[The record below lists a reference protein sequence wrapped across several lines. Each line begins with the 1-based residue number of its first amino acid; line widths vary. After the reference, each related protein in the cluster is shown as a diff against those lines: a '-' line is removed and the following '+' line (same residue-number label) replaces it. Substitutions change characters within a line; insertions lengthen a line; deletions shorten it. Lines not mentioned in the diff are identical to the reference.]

1 MSDIYVSTIFET
13 GVAVIRDELSRLR
26 DVAGVYRM
34 LGADGSVLYV
44 GKAKSLKKR
53 VVNYTRVQQ
62 LPRRLQ
68 RMVAETRRMEFIVTQ
83 TEVEALL
90 LEASLIKNLKPQYNI
105 LLRDDKTYPYILMT
119 GDHDYPQIM
128 KFRGRPDRKG
138 DYFGPFASGQAV
150 SETLVLLQR
159 VFMLRNCTDNV
170 FSNRS
175 RPCLQYHIKRCTA
188 PCVGLISNAAYQE
201 QVSDARDFL
210 SGKSRQV
217 QDKLQHHMLEAS
229 KAQNYEQAGAIR
241 DRIRVL
247 TQMQAK
253 QRLNGMVLGDSDIV
267 ALARRE
273 GRVCIQ
279 IFFFRGGQSFGNRS
293 FYPVHAEDS
302 AEDDI
307 MVQFLA
313 QFYQGKPVPA
323 EILVNVIPADLDIL
337 EEGLS
342 LSANRKVSV
351 TRPQRGPKKE
361 FLDFVT
367 RNADEA
373 LQRHI
378 LERQADS
385 LFLEEVAQLFDMD
398 KTPDRIEIYDNS
410 HISGTNM
417 IGAMVVAGPEGLMKK
432 AYRKF
437 NIKSAQSADDY
448 GMMREVMTRRFAN
461 VELGVGENWPNLLLI
476 DGGLG
481 QLNAVHEVLDEMG
494 VSNYLTIVGIAK
506 GEDRNAGRE
515 KFFMRGKEMFQLPL
529 GNPVLHY
536 LQRLRDEAHR
546 FAIGTHRSKRAMATG
561 KSLLDEVPHIGP
573 KRKKALLHHFGS
585 VKAIQDAI
593 ADDLA
598 KVDGISRD
606 LAKKIYE
613 YFHSG

>member
-1 MSDIYVSTIFET
+1 MSDVYLSTIFET

-105 LLRDDKTYPYILMT
+105 LLKDDKTYPYILMT
-119 GDHDYPQIM
+119 GDHAYPQIM
-128 KFRGRPDRKG
+128 KFRGKPDRIG

-170 FSNRS
+170 FANRS

-188 PCVGLISNAAYQE
+188 PCVGLAPTASYQE

-217 QDKLQHHMLEAS
+217 QDKLQQHMLEAS
-229 KAQNYEQAGAIR
+229 TAQNYEQAGAIR

-253 QRLNGMVLGDSDIV
+253 QRLNGMVLGDSDVV

-273 GRVCIQ
+273 GRICIQ

-293 FYPVHAEDS
+293 FYPTHAEDS
-302 AEDDI
+302 TEDDI
-307 MVQFLA
+307 MAQFLA

-323 EILVNVIPADLDIL
+323 EILVNVLPADLDIL

-342 LSANRKVSV
+342 LSASRKVSMIL
-351 TRPQRGPKKE
+351 PQRGPKKE

-385 LFLEEVAQLFDMD
+385 LFLAEVAQLFDMD
-398 KTPDRIEIYDNS
+398 KAPDRIEIYDNS
-410 HISGTNM
+410 HISGTHM

-437 NIKSAQSADDY
+437 NIKSAQAADDY

-461 VELGVGENWPNLLLI
+461 VALGAGENWPNLLLI

-494 VSNYLTIVGIAK
+494 VSDHLTIVGIAK

-515 KFFMRGKEMFQLPL
+515 KFFLRGKEMFQLPV

-546 FAIGTHRSKRAMATG
+546 FAIGTHRTKRAMATG

>member
-1 MSDIYVSTIFET
+1 
-13 GVAVIRDELSRLR
+13 
-26 DVAGVYRM
+26 
-34 LGADGSVLYV
+34 
-44 GKAKSLKKR
+44 
-53 VVNYTRVQQ
+53 
-62 LPRRLQ
+62 
-68 RMVAETRRMEFIVTQ
+68 
-83 TEVEALL
+83 
-90 LEASLIKNLKPQYNI
+90 
-105 LLRDDKTYPYILMT
+105 
-119 GDHDYPQIM
+119 
-128 KFRGRPDRKG
+128 
-138 DYFGPFASGQAV
+138 
-150 SETLVLLQR
+150 
-159 VFMLRNCTDNV
+159 
-170 FSNRS
+170 
-175 RPCLQYHIKRCTA
+175 
-188 PCVGLISNAAYQE
+188 
-201 QVSDARDFL
+201 
-210 SGKSRQV
+210 
-217 QDKLQHHMLEAS
+217 
-229 KAQNYEQAGAIR
+229 
-241 DRIRVL
+241 
-247 TQMQAK
+247 
-253 QRLNGMVLGDSDIV
+253 
-267 ALARRE
+267 
-273 GRVCIQ
+273 
-279 IFFFRGGQSFGNRS
+279 
-293 FYPVHAEDS
+293 
-302 AEDDI
+302 
-307 MVQFLA
+307 
-313 QFYQGKPVPA
+313 QGKPVPA

-351 TRPQRGPKKE
+351 TLPQRGPKKE

-561 KSLLDEVPHIGP
+561 KSLLDDVPNIGP